1 MPAEDEDLVRRTAA
15 LARLS
20 ITDEEAARLAPQF
33 QRILDHFRVLSA
45 ADLGEEPDDGAGA
58 LRDVLRRDE
67 PRECLSQDDALANA
81 PDRDGEFYSVPKTV
95 GGDR

>member
-33 QRILDHFRVLSA
+33 ARILEHFQVLSA
-45 ADLGEEPDDGAGA
+45 ADLGDAEDEGAA
-58 LRDVLRRDE
+58 PLRDVLRRDE
-67 PRECLSQDDALANA
+67 PRPCLSQDEALANA
-81 PDRDGEFYSVPKTV
+81 PARDGEFYAVPKTV
-95 GGDR
+95 GGEG